1 MKKHSNPVPRTSAK
15 TAHARRNRPEERRK
29 HFSAK
34 PRQGAPAQTPF
45 YDNDRRELRVGTIA
59 VKCFT
64 QGSDAQEIILASFQE
79 ESWCRSIDDPLPVK
93 NNQDPQ
99 QRVRRAVDNL
109 NRRQRAPLL
118 HFQVIR
124 QGTGVA
130 WRFLE
135 DSDGSAT

>member
-1 MKKHSNPVPRTSAK
+1 MKKHDNPVLRTSAK
-15 TAHARRNRPEERRK
+15 LARARRNRPQERGK
-29 HFSAK
+29 LFSAK
-34 PRQGAPAQTPF
+34 GRQQATAETLF
-45 YDNDRRELRVGTIA
+45 YDNDRRELRLGTIV

-79 ESWCRSIDDPLPVK
+79 ENWCRNIDDPLPVK
-93 NNQDPQ
+93 HNQDPP
-99 QRVRRAVDNL
+99 QRLRRAVDNL

-130 WRFLE
+130 WTFLE
-135 DSDGSAT
+135 DSDGRAT